1 MDKRYFFLS
10 FFLFF
15 LFFEDLAISH
25 HKIYSPRV
33 DEERRSLE
41 WRGHFNFDDRSD
53 LDNEHHHVLETEYSW
68 NNFWQSEVEFHISDK
83 TDTPLDWEKLE
94 IQNQVQIYD
103 SSFYAAAVYFS
114 YNFISQGTKGDE
126 IEYKF
131 LNEFQNSKFKFITNF
146 VFEKQVGK
154 SASGSTEFS
163 LTNYIFFEKPIY
175 EDVRFGII
183 GFSELGKIS
192 NFKTF
197 HNQEHQYGF
206 QFERE
211 FKLRDKEIEFVIGYL
226 NGLTDQSS
234 NHSLLWNAEIEF

>member
-15 LFFEDLAISH
+15 LFFEDIAISH

-131 LNEFQNSKFKFITNF
+131 LNEFQNF
-146 VFEKQVGK
+146 
-154 SASGSTEFS
+154 
-163 LTNYIFFEKPIY
+163 
-175 EDVRFGII
+175 
-183 GFSELGKIS
+183 
-192 NFKTF
+192 
-197 HNQEHQYGF
+197 
-206 QFERE
+206 
-211 FKLRDKEIEFVIGYL
+211 
-226 NGLTDQSS
+226 
-234 NHSLLWNAEIEF
+234 